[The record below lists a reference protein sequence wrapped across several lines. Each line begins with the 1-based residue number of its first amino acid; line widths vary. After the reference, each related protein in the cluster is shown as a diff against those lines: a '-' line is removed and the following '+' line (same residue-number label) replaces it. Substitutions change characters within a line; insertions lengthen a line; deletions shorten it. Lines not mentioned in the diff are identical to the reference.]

1 MKEKYN
7 KINKVL
13 DYIENILEVPR
24 KEYGGLSACPF
35 AKKERESD
43 NLYIDI
49 LDKDNEFLD
58 LMDNFYKSGKGNA
71 IFINEIELFNINTKK
86 YQETLN
92 NELLLNAFIHHKALC
107 INPKDKF
114 EVDGLNVR
122 SQAPCF
128 LILINNQKEINT
140 AHERMLKT
148 KYFDKMSIKY
158 KEFLGIKNMV

>member
-92 NELLLNAFIHHKALC
+92 NELLLNAFIKSLNLQLVTLAYFFAKFKIKAA
-107 INPKDKF
+107 
-114 EVDGLNVR
+114 
-122 SQAPCF
+122 S
-128 LILINNQKEINT
+128 
-140 AHERMLKT
+140 
-148 KYFDKMSIKY
+148 
-158 KEFLGIKNMV
+158 

>member
-107 INPKDKF
+107 INPKDKL
-114 EVDGLNVR
+114 EVKGLNVR
-122 SQAPCF
+122 SKSPYF
-128 LILINNQKEINT
+128 LILINNSKEINE
-140 AHERMLKT
+140 AHQNILKT
-148 KYFDKMSIKY
+148 SYFAKLDDEYKKYLCEI
-158 KEFLGIKNMV
+158 